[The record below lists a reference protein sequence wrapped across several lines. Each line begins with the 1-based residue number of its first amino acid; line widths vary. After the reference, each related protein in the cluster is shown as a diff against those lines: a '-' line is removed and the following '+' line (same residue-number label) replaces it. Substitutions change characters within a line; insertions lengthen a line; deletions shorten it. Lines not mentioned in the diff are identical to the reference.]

1 MEAIPS
7 LTIAGWI
14 ASQEENISRLE
25 KQLPE
30 LNRRNAKVHAATLA
44 SIAKL
49 QTTDP
54 ADPVAFCKALLEA
67 QKALAEQS
75 RPAHNLKL
83 ASEELEI
90 LRQSQE
96 GLTQELRRRDMAA
109 KSTIS
114 GQ

>member
-44 SIAKL
+44 SIANR
-49 QTTDP
+49 
-54 ADPVAFCKALLEA
+54 AISALLDLNFFIRAIE
-67 QKALAEQS
+67 
-75 RPAHNLKL
+75 RIVN
-83 ASEELEI
+83 
-90 LRQSQE
+90 
-96 GLTQELRRRDMAA
+96 
-109 KSTIS
+109 
-114 GQ
+114 